1 MVLETLLHTAQEAGD
16 ILAQDPPN
24 PNATPIP
31 GMTAA
36 ANLFI
41 GWLKWVLIVGGV
53 GGLIICGIMM
63 AVGRRNRSSF
73 AADGA
78 AGIPWVL
85 GGLALGAVAATIVG
99 TVLK

>member
-1 MVLETLLHTAQEAGD
+1 VVLDTLTAGTEQ
-16 ILAQDPPN
+16 LAVLAPPN
-24 PNATPIP
+24 PTPAPIP
-31 GMTAA
+31 GMGPVADQ
-36 ANLFI
+36 FI
-41 GWLKWVLIVGGV
+41 GWLKWTLLVGGV
-53 GGLIICGIMM
+53 AGLLVCGIMM

-99 TVLK
+99 TVLKG